1 MSAPWVTKKD
11 PPPGTKPTN
20 TGPKKTIV
28 KQQIGSAVGDKVKNL
43 QAAGIKTLNTTK
55 KLKTPKVV
63 TDVSETIDKKG
74 NVTRTTVK
82 YITEVDGVTKRTE
95 RFEEFIPADQV
106 E

>member
-11 PPPGTKPTN
+11 PKPGTKPTN
-20 TGPKKTIV
+20 MGPKKTVI
-28 KQQIGSAVGDKVKNL
+28 KQQIGTSVGDKVKNL
-43 QAAGIKTLNTTK
+43 QAAGLHTVNATK
-55 KLKTPKVV
+55 RLKTPKIV
-63 TDVSETIDKKG
+63 TDVSETVDKQG
-74 NVTRTTVK
+74 NVTRTTIK